1 MKNKRKY
8 WLIGVGVF
16 LFAVCTLLIYILA
29 PAYLDVFLVFFVG
42 CVLCAVAIIDLI
54 VITYSCKEKVF
65 AVLVDYGFER
75 FKAHVTSLPIFTYQ
89 YQGKTYT
96 TSSAVCLSQR
106 YVLKHYKEGETYTIY
121 ISPKNPSWF
130 QTQRKIRI
138 FDIALFLI
146 GSAIAILSIYIAFQT

>member
-29 PAYLDVFLVFFVG
+29 PAYLDVFLLFFVG
-42 CVLCAVAIIDLI
+42 CVLCAVAIDLI
-54 VITYSCKEKVF
+54 VITYSFKEKVF
-65 AVLVDYGFER
+65 AVLVGYGFER
-75 FKAHVTSLPIFTYQ
+75 FKAHISSSPIFTYQ

-96 TSSAVCLSQR
+96 TSAAECLSLR

-121 ISPKNPSWF
+121 ISPKNPSIF
-130 QTQRKIRI
+130 ITQRKIRI

>member
-29 PAYLDVFLVFFVG
+29 PAYLDVFLFFFVG
-42 CVLCAVAIIDLI
+42 CVLCAVAIDLI

-65 AVLVDYGFER
+65 AVLVDYGFEQ
-75 FKAHVTSLPIFTYQ
+75 FKAHVTSSPIFTYQ

-96 TSSAVCLSQR
+96 TSSAECLSQR

-121 ISPKNPSWF
+121 ISPKNPSF
-130 QTQRKIRI
+130 FKMQRKIHI
-138 FDIALFLI
+138 INIALFLI
-146 GSAIAILSIYIAFQT
+146 GSALVILSIYSAFQT

>member
-42 CVLCAVAIIDLI
+42 CVLCAVSIDLI

-65 AVLVDYGFER
+65 AVLVDYGFEQFIKKR
-75 FKAHVTSLPIFTYQ
+75 TFVYRRI
-89 YQGKTYT
+89 
-96 TSSAVCLSQR
+96 
-106 YVLKHYKEGETYTIY
+106 YKLYL
-121 ISPKNPSWF
+121 W
-130 QTQRKIRI
+130 
-138 FDIALFLI
+138 L
-146 GSAIAILSIYIAFQT
+146 